1 MLQLSQEKL
10 PCQLQSER
18 EGKRV
23 LYSNSSYLD
32 VTMHNVMGGARFD
45 VQIAERLRKTCEHR
59 QALLGADSR

>member
-1 MLQLSQEKL
+1 VLQLSQEKL

-45 VQIAERLRKTCEHR
+45 VQIAERLRKTC
-59 QALLGADSR
+59 